1 MGEQKVSLLQD
12 DAQMQNFVR
21 LLLNDVRAMEYMLE
35 NDWFETGITR
45 IGAEQEMCMVHDK
58 TLKPAC
64 IAVEALEKMKKFP
77 WVETE
82 LARFNLETNLTPR
95 EFKGKC

>member
-45 IGAEQEMCMVHDK
+45 IGAEQEMCMVHNDN
-58 TLKPAC
+58 LKPAC
-64 IAVEALEKMKKFP
+64 IAPAPPHPLPPPRALA
-77 WVETE
+77 
-82 LARFNLETNLTPR
+82 LAAVVGWRR
-95 EFKGKC
+95 RRS